1 MSASRSISLLGLALV
16 LLGALGVSA
25 HGSGHE
31 QAPIA
36 ADADWATRHMA
47 AASEEHHINSFD
59 AGSFFNLHDYDSSGT
74 WTPDDIRKTYGL
86 RDESTKDLSED
97 KKQEV
102 VRKVLDLFDKDRSG
116 TISYAEFLVADAHGI
131 KLPDFG
137 YGPGHHGDDEYE
149 YEIHHFEKFHGDDT
163 TEEDLT
169 HPEDIVHF
177 RKHEIMEQEAERQ
190 AKLDRMEIVE
200 ANIPQKFRRHGH

>member
-1 MSASRSISLLGLALV
+1 MSTSRSISLFGLALV
-16 LLGALGVSA
+16 FLSALKVSA
-25 HGSGHE
+25 HGGGHE

-47 AASEEHHINSFD
+47 EEHHISSFD

-86 RDESTKDLSED
+86 KDESTKDLPNE
-97 KKQEV
+97 KKEEV
-102 VRKVLDLFDKDRSG
+102 VRKILDLFDKDRSG
-116 TISYAEFLVADAHGI
+116 SVSYAEFLIADAHGI

-169 HPEDIVHF
+169 HPEDIAHF
-177 RKHEIMEQEAERQ
+177 RKHDMMEQEAERQ

>member
-1 MSASRSISLLGLALV
+1 MSNPRSISLLGLALV
-16 LLGALGVSA
+16 FFGALNVSA
-25 HGSGHE
+25 HGGHE
-31 QAPIA
+31 QAPVA

-47 AASEEHHINSFD
+47 EEHHINSFD
-59 AGSFFNLHDYDSSGT
+59 AGSFFNLHDYHSSGT

-86 RDESTKDLSED
+86 RDESTKDLPEE
-97 KKQEV
+97 KKEEV
-102 VRKVLDLFDKDRSG
+102 VRKILDLFDKDKSG
-116 TISYAEFLVADAHGI
+116 TVSFAEFLVADAHGI

-149 YEIHHFEKFHGDDT
+149 YEIHHFEKYHGDDT

-177 RKHEIMEQEAERQ
+177 RKHDIMEQEAERQ

-200 ANIPQKFRRHGH
+200 ANIPQKFRRQGH

>member
-1 MSASRSISLLGLALV
+1 MSTSRSISLFGLALV
-16 LLGALGVSA
+16 LLSALEVSA
-25 HGSGHE
+25 HGGGHE

-47 AASEEHHINSFD
+47 EEHHISSFD

-86 RDESTKDLSED
+86 KDESTKDLPDE
-97 KKQEV
+97 KKEEV
-102 VRKVLDLFDKDRSG
+102 VRKILDLFDKDRSG
-116 TISYAEFLVADAHGI
+116 SVSYAEFLIADAHGI

-169 HPEDIVHF
+169 HPEDIAHF
-177 RKHEIMEQEAERQ
+177 RKHDMMEQEAERQ

>member
-1 MSASRSISLLGLALV
+1 MSTSRSISLLGLALV
-16 LLGALGVSA
+16 FLGALKVSA
-25 HGSGHE
+25 HGGGHE

-47 AASEEHHINSFD
+47 EEHHINSFD

-86 RDESTKDLSED
+86 KDESTKDLADE
-97 KKQEV
+97 KKEEV
-102 VRKVLDLFDKDRSG
+102 VRKILELFDKDKSG
-116 TISYAEFLVADAHGI
+116 SVSYAEFLIGDAHGI

-169 HPEDIVHF
+169 HPEDIAHF
-177 RKHEIMEQEAERQ
+177 RKHDMMEQEAERQ